1 MTKTSMTYNLADLF
15 ESVADSIPDRIAII
29 CSERRLS
36 FSELDERATR
46 LANFWAGLGIGHG
59 NHIGLQLRNGSE
71 FLEAMLAAFKLRA
84 VPINVNYHYV
94 EGELEYLYNDADMV
108 ALVVHQAFTPRVAA
122 VVDKVE
128 KLAHVFCVADQS
140 GEAITGEFIDYEG
153 ALASSSD
160 RRDFPPR
167 DSDDIYIVYTGG
179 TTGMPK
185 GVMWHHRD
193 IFFASMG
200 GGDSEQSG
208 NVITAPEQLAERVG
222 PQGMTIL
229 PIPPFIH
236 AAAQWI
242 SFATLFGGGKVV
254 IPPEGAFEP
263 EAIWQCVNDEQVQ
276 IFIIVGDAMATPM
289 TDTLEAN
296 PGRWN
301 TSSVFMIASGGA
313 LFSPVAKK
321 RLLSFLPGAMIMD
334 GLGASETGLMG
345 SKISSDA
352 NADDRK
358 PCFQVNEHMTVLNE
372 QDVVVEPGSGEIG
385 MLARKGHVPIG
396 YYNAPEKSAGTFVEI
411 AGERWAIPGDLASV
425 EADGTIFLHGR
436 GSVSINTGGEKVF
449 PEEVESVVK
458 EHRAIFDAV
467 VVGLDDERFGQ
478 KVVAVCQTRSG
489 ETLDLAEVRDHCRS
503 NLANYKLPREVV
515 CVTKIKRSPAG
526 KADYPWAKG
535 VASDAL
541 D

>member
-29 CSERRLS
+29 CSERCLS

-236 AAAQWI
+236 AAAH
-242 SFATLFGGGKVV
+242 
-254 IPPEGAFEP
+254 
-263 EAIWQCVNDEQVQ
+263 AIW
-276 IFIIVGDAMATPM
+276 
-289 TDTLEAN
+289 
-296 PGRWN
+296 R
-301 TSSVFMIASGGA
+301 
-313 LFSPVAKK
+313 
-321 RLLSFLPGAMIMD
+321 R
-334 GLGASETGLMG
+334 
-345 SKISSDA
+345 
-352 NADDRK
+352 
-358 PCFQVNEHMTVLNE
+358 
-372 QDVVVEPGSGEIG
+372 
-385 MLARKGHVPIG
+385 
-396 YYNAPEKSAGTFVEI
+396 
-411 AGERWAIPGDLASV
+411 
-425 EADGTIFLHGR
+425 
-436 GSVSINTGGEKVF
+436 
-449 PEEVESVVK
+449 
-458 EHRAIFDAV
+458 
-467 VVGLDDERFGQ
+467 
-478 KVVAVCQTRSG
+478 
-489 ETLDLAEVRDHCRS
+489 
-503 NLANYKLPREVV
+503 
-515 CVTKIKRSPAG
+515 
-526 KADYPWAKG
+526 
-535 VASDAL
+535 
-541 D
+541 

>member
-1 MTKTSMTYNLADLF
+1 MTKTSMTFNLADLF

-108 ALVVHQAFTPRVAA
+108 ALVVHQAFAPRVAA
-122 VVDKVE
+122 VVGKVE

-140 GEAITGEFIDYEG
+140 GEAIAGEFIDYEG

-193 IFFASMG
+193 IFFSSMG
-200 GGDSEQSG
+200 GGDFDQSG

-242 SFATLFGGGKVV
+242 SFGTLFGGGKVV

-276 IFIIVGDAMATPM
+276 MFIIVGDAMATPM

-334 GLGASETGLMG
+334 ALGASETGLMG

-358 PCFQVNEHMTVLNE
+358 PRFQVNEHMTVLNE
-372 QDVVVEPGSGEIG
+372 QNVVVEPGSGEIG

-458 EHRAIFDAV
+458 EHNDIFDAV
-467 VVGLDDERFGQ
+467 VVGLDDERYGQ

-489 ETLDLAEVRDHCRS
+489 ETLDLTEVRDHCRS

-515 CVTKIKRSPAG
+515 FVTRIKRSPAG
-526 KADYPWAKG
+526 KADYPWAKE
-535 VASDAL
+535 AAIDAL